1 MFKNY
6 IKTALRNISR
16 HRVYSVL
23 NIIGLASGMA
33 VFVLIL
39 LYVQYEMSFDRYHE
53 NAKQIYRVV
62 KEDPGNYY
70 LGSNQYGVTP
80 APLAP
85 TLMTEYPEVL
95 SATRIKSRGNIL
107 VAYGEKNFLEEQV
120 HFCDPQT
127 FEIFTFDFLRGNPQ
141 TVLQDPLSI
150 IISEK
155 MADKYFGDQ
164 DPVGKILEFNN
175 ALDFAVTGVFAD
187 MPENSH
193 FTMEFIVPFESITKT
208 GVSNLQS
215 WSSNSYYTYFLLQEG
230 ADADALEA
238 KFPALIDKHAGDNI
252 WSWKGQKTRYFLQA
266 LTKIHLY
273 SNINFEIS
281 ANSDIKYIYIFTS
294 IAFLILIIACINYM
308 NLATARS
315 AQRAKEVGMRKV
327 VGALRSQL
335 IRQFLGESIVLAII
349 SLLVTVVIVV
359 VSLPVFSRFVEREL
373 SFNVIE
379 NLPFLLGI
387 LAVVLFVGLFAGSYP
402 ALYMSSFRP
411 VSVLKGAYSRGL
423 KGSRLRN
430 VLVVTQFVISITL
443 IISTVVV
450 RNQLH
455 FVKNK
460 EMGYSREQIIVLTI
474 HDRNLRKRMETL
486 KTELKR
492 HPNISQVSSSESL
505 PNHISSETL
514 ADWPGKPEDVDV
526 PIYNGK
532 VDYDFVDLFEIA
544 IVAGRNFSREFPD
557 DANGAILL
565 NETAVKALGWDL
577 PLGRE
582 LYHWGNKDRPTG
594 KVVGIMKD
602 FHMHSL
608 HLGIKPLYIF
618 LNPDYHRYLSIKVKT
633 ANLPQTIGFIE
644 EKLKEFSPQYPFAYQ
659 FFDDIFDRAYRSERR
674 IGTMFSV
681 FSLMAILIACL
692 GLFGLASFTAQQR
705 TQEIGIRK
713 VLGASAS
720 DIAYNLSQEFSKWV
734 VMANV
739 IAWPVAYFM
748 MNRWLQSFAYRIHI
762 GIFTFVFAGVVALMI
777 AILTVSL
784 QTIKAATANPVD
796 ALRYE

>member
-6 IKTALRNISR
+6 FKTALRNISK
-16 HRVYSVL
+16 HRVYSVF
-23 NIIGLASGMA
+23 NIIGLATGMA

-39 LYVQYEMSFDRYHE
+39 LYVQYELSFDRHHE

-62 KEDPGNYY
+62 TENPGNYY
-70 LGSNQYGVTP
+70 LGSNQYGTTP
-80 APLAP
+80 PPLAP

-95 SATRIKSRGNIL
+95 SATRIASRGGIL
-107 VAYGEKNFLEEQV
+107 VACEEKSFLEERV

-127 FEIFTFDFLRGNPQ
+127 FEIFTFDFIRGNPQ

-150 IISEK
+150 VLSEK

-164 DPVGKILEFNN
+164 DPMGKVLRFDN
-175 ALDFAVTGVFAD
+175 ALDFVVTGVFED
-187 MPENSH
+187 MSKNSH
-193 FTMEFIVPFESITKT
+193 FTMDFIVPFESITKT

-215 WSSNSYYTYFLLQEG
+215 WSNNSCYTYFLLQEG
-230 ADADALEA
+230 ADADDLEA
-238 KFPALIDKHAGDNI
+238 KFPALIDKYAGDDI
-252 WSWKGQKTRYFLQA
+252 WSWKGQKTRYLLQP

-273 SNINFEIS
+273 SHINFEIS
-281 ANSDIKYIYIFTS
+281 ANSDIKYVYIFAS

-327 VGALRSQL
+327 VGALRIQL
-335 IRQFLGESIVLAII
+335 IRQFLGESIVLAFI
-349 SLLVTVVIVV
+349 SLLVTVAIVDV
-359 VSLPVFSRFVEREL
+359 CLPVFSLFVEREL
-373 SFNVIE
+373 SFKVIE

-387 LAVVLFVGLFAGSYP
+387 LAIVLFVGLFAGSYP

-411 VSVLKGAYSRGL
+411 VSVLRGAYSRSL
-423 KGSRLRN
+423 KGRGMRN

-460 EMGYSREQIIVLTI
+460 DMGYSREQIIVLTI
-474 HDRNLRKRMETL
+474 YDRNLRKKMETL

-492 HPNISQVSSSESL
+492 HPNISQVSSGNL
-505 PNHISSETL
+505 PNHINSQTL
-514 ADWPGKPEDVDV
+514 VDWPGKPEDVDA
-526 PIYNGK
+526 PIYVG
-532 VDYDFVDLFEIA
+532 VADYDFVDLFEIA
-544 IVAGRNFSREFPD
+544 IVEGRNFSREFPA
-557 DANGAILL
+557 DANGAFLL
-565 NETAVKALGWDL
+565 NETAVEALGWDS

-582 LYHWGNKDRPTG
+582 LYHWGNKNRPPR

-608 HLGIKPLYIF
+608 HLEIKPLYIF
-618 LNPDYHRYLSIKVKT
+618 LDPDYHWNLSIKVKT
-633 ANLPQTIGFIE
+633 IDLPQTIGFIE
-644 EKLKEFSPQYPFAYQ
+644 EKMKEFSPRYPFTYQ
-659 FFDDIFDRAYRSERR
+659 FFDDIFDRAYRAERR
-674 IGTMFSV
+674 IGTIFSV
-681 FSLMAILIACL
+681 FSLLAILIACL
-692 GLFGLASFTAQQR
+692 GLFGLASFTALQR
-705 TQEIGIRK
+705 TREIGIRRI
-713 VLGASAS
+713 LGASVS

-739 IAWPVAYFM
+739 IAWPVAYFV

-762 GIFTFVFAGVVALMI
+762 GIFTFVFAGIVAL
-777 AILTVSL
+777 AVALLTVSL